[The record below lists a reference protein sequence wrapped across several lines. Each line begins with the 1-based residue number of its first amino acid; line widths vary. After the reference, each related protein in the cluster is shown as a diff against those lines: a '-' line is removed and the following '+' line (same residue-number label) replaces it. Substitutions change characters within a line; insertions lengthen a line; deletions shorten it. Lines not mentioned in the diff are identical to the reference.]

1 MWYNKNI
8 ENTERTI
15 FMKIRKFTACAAA
28 AVIAMTALSGCREDD
43 PLEGAVVGENS
54 FIMTLYPDIAPIT
67 CENFKGL
74 VEDGFYNGL
83 TFHRVVDEFVAQ
95 GGDPRG
101 DGTGS
106 SDDAITGEFSANGV
120 ANNLSHVRGTVSM
133 ARADEFNSAT
143 CQFFI
148 CYEDLTYLDG
158 SYAAFASVTEGMETV
173 DSFLSVP
180 RSKGRM
186 GEISSP
192 DNPIYILHAEE
203 IEADSAGNPRI
214 QFVIYIDKDTNVND
228 SGSGLVQQ
236 STAASQ
242 PAEITTDDPA
252 AATDISTS
260 VTDVTTAS
268 EDDAS
273 SVLST
278 DTSSETTSET
288 VQAVG

>member
-8 ENTERTI
+8 EKTERTI
-15 FMKIRKFTACAAA
+15 SMKIQKFAACAAA
-28 AVIAMTALSGCREDD
+28 AVIAMTSFSGCRESD
-43 PLEGAVVGENS
+43 PLENAVVGENS

-95 GGDPRG
+95 GGDPNG

-106 SDDAITGEFSANGV
+106 SGETITGEFSANGV

-133 ARADEFNSAT
+133 ARADDFNSAA

-158 SYAAFASVTEGMETV
+158 SYAAFASVTEGMEAV

-180 RSKGRM
+180 RSIGRM

-192 DNPIYILHAEE
+192 DNPIYILHAEM
-203 IEADSAGNPRI
+203 IEPDSAGNPRV
-214 QFVIYIDKDTNVND
+214 QFVTYIDKNTNVNE
-228 SGSGLVQQ
+228 SK
-236 STAASQ
+236 TPAASTGGASLSE
-242 PAEITTDDPA
+242 PADTSSDTATEAPSEIGTEAPSEA
-252 AATDISTS
+252 ASSDSSESTS
-260 VTDVTTAS
+260 VS
-268 EDDAS
+268 GE
-273 SVLST
+273 
-278 DTSSETTSET
+278 
-288 VQAVG
+288 AVG